1 MSSREITNW
10 LQSHRLDAYVDV
22 FAEHGVTWDDLGEL
36 GDEDLRQMGLKTRER
51 RRLLRAIA
59 FDYLVGGGERKQ
71 LTVLYYD
78 LVQSVALSNLIGD
91 PEAFLEIMRSVHAK
105 FEVLLSRLGGTK
117 YQMEGDGAYYL
128 FGWPTIEGNPAARS
142 AHAAFAIMQ
151 AARELKLPVPAGWFL
166 FLQFRVTIAS
176 DLMVIMPTKR
186 EGEVEVAGKAINLAA
201 RLKRVCPPG
210 SIVIDRAT
218 RDRLGR
224 AFHVAALEPQSVE
237 GIEGKVEAFVLGVPR
252 SGLTTFAARNA
263 ARSRPLVGRYAEMA
277 DLRKQWL
284 LACEGHGQVGFLVG
298 TAGIGKSRLALA
310 LSHLAAEQ
318 GGTVLSYQ
326 CSELYRSSALY
337 PLLDRLRHDAG
348 IRHHD
353 PPEKQIAK
361 LRKLLG
367 NSAGTS
373 AANDELCEYILDI
386 QVRRAAGGNRKRD
399 DLRENTLQLMLE
411 QLKRVAASRPCLL
424 VIEDLQWIDP
434 TSSELLEAIVQLAAD
449 LSLFV
454 LVTSRPGP
462 AEEGMIAAF
471 RVKANVAIYRLGPLS
486 EEHSSA
492 IIVNA
497 FEGMHC
503 PPSLAAAIVKRT
515 EPDRLPFYLE
525 ELAHFL
531 RDKLVAQGNP
541 LSANDAP
548 HAIHDEQAIPV
559 KLEMFLHEMLDRLS
573 PAAKALAQIASA
585 VGSGFSRSLLQSVC
599 RFAPDDFEQAF
610 VEIVEDRFIS
620 ASGAAEFMRC
630 EFRHE
635 LLRGAVYQ
643 SMLRS
648 TRLQLHKHIANTL
661 CASHPEIAGQLPEFV
676 AHHWTEAGDAERA
689 IEYWSAAGE
698 RATMRSAVKEA
709 FGHFHRAIELLDQIK
724 DRPAAASIELTLR
737 VKASGAEAAIEG
749 CSAQASQR
757 NYARILELST
767 ILDRTNEQF
776 MAHLGLANSLYVNGK
791 LDEALEHGRACLD
804 MAERTKS
811 ADQFLHGHRLLSEIS
826 FYVGAFAECCEQ
838 ANESIARYRVED
850 HYRLIGGIGDD
861 PKVLCLMY
869 RALSHWILGRADLSL
884 VDCEQALAL
893 ASELGHAYS
902 SAQAEFYASWLYAL
916 MRDAPSAELFAS
928 RAIASCQEGG
938 FDFYGGLAHV
948 IHGWAI
954 SWTPLKTP
962 TVVTD
967 LTLSGE
973 HLGIGMGT
981 NQNQMDENKFASFAA
996 GGFLEV
1002 SSFGPDPA
1010 AAIAEVSRGIE
1021 QVRAPEADI
1030 CLSCFLPWLA
1040 EVHLLVGNVDEGLA
1054 TMREAHEFAEETFYA
1069 AERWRLEGD
1078 LRSVTDPSGAAA
1090 CYARSIEAARLQGS
1104 VAFELRTTLS
1114 MCKNNLCGVHELRP
1128 LLERMVGTSEDH
1140 DLREAH
1146 MMLGLAF

>member
-1 MSSREITNW
+1 M
-10 LQSHRLDAYVDV
+10 
-22 FAEHGVTWDDLGEL
+22 
-36 GDEDLRQMGLKTRER
+36 
-51 RRLLRAIA
+51 
-59 FDYLVGGGERKQ
+59 
-71 LTVLYYD
+71 
-78 LVQSVALSNLIGD
+78 
-91 PEAFLEIMRSVHAK
+91 
-105 FEVLLSRLGGTK
+105 
-117 YQMEGDGAYYL
+117 
-128 FGWPTIEGNPAARS
+128 
-142 AHAAFAIMQ
+142 
-151 AARELKLPVPAGWFL
+151 
-166 FLQFRVTIAS
+166 
-176 DLMVIMPTKR
+176 
-186 EGEVEVAGKAINLAA
+186 
-201 RLKRVCPPG
+201 
-210 SIVIDRAT
+210 
-218 RDRLGR
+218 
-224 AFHVAALEPQSVE
+224 
-237 GIEGKVEAFVLGVPR
+237 
-252 SGLTTFAARNA
+252 GLTTFAARNA
-263 ARSRPLVGRYAEMA
+263 VRSRPLVGRYAEMA

-284 LACEGHGQVGFLVG
+284 LACEGHGQVSFLVG
-298 TAGIGKSRLALA
+298 NAGIGKSRLALA
-310 LSHLAAEQ
+310 VSDLAAERR
-318 GGTVLSYQ
+318 GTVLSYQ

-337 PLLDRLRHDAG
+337 PLLERLRRDAG

-353 PPEKQIAK
+353 PPERQIAK

-367 NSAGTS
+367 NSSGTP
-373 AANDELCEYILDI
+373 AANDELCEYMLDI
-386 QVRRAAGGNRKRD
+386 PVSRAAGDNRKRD
-399 DLRENTLQLMLE
+399 DLREKTLQLMLE

-434 TSSELLEAIVQLAAD
+434 TSRELLEAIVQLAAD

-462 AEEGMIAAF
+462 AEESMIAAF
-471 RVKANVAIYRLGPLS
+471 RAKPNVAIHRLGPLS

-503 PPSLAAAIVKRT
+503 PPSVAAAIVKRT

-525 ELAHFL
+525 ELAHFV
-531 RDKLVAQGNP
+531 RDKLAAQGNS
-541 LSANDAP
+541 LSADDVP
-548 HAIHDEQAIPV
+548 QAIHGEQAMPV
-559 KLEMFLHEMLDRLS
+559 NLEMVLRETLDRLS

-610 VEIVEDRFIS
+610 VELVEDRFIS
-620 ASGAAEFMRC
+620 ASGAAQFMQYW
-630 EFRHE
+630 FRHE
-635 LLRGAVYQ
+635 LLRDAVYQ

-661 CASHPEIAGQLPEFV
+661 CALHPEIAGQRPEFV

-698 RATMRSAVKEA
+698 HATRRSAVKEA

-724 DRPAAASIELTLR
+724 DRPAAADIELMLR
-737 VKASGAEAAIEG
+737 VKASGVEAAIEG

-767 ILDRTNEQF
+767 ILDRANEQF

-811 ADQFLHGHRLLSEIS
+811 ADQFLHGHRILSEIS
-826 FYVGAFAECCEQ
+826 FYVGAFAECCEH

-884 VDCEQALAL
+884 ADCEQALAL
-893 ASELGHAYS
+893 SAELGHVYS
-902 SAQAEFYASWLYAL
+902 SAQAEFYASWLYAI
-916 MRDAPSAELFAS
+916 MRDPPRAEFFAS
-928 RAIASCQEGG
+928 RAIASCEEGG
-938 FDFYGGLAHV
+938 FDFYGGLAQV

-954 SWTPLKTP
+954 S
-962 TVVTD
+962 
-967 LTLSGE
+967 
-973 HLGIGMGT
+973 
-981 NQNQMDENKFASFAA
+981 
-996 GGFLEV
+996 
-1002 SSFGPDPA
+1002 FGPNRA

-1054 TMREAHEFAEETFYA
+1054 TMREAHELAEETFYA
-1069 AERWRLEGD
+1069 AERLRVEAD
-1078 LRSVTDPSGAAA
+1078 LRAAVDLAGAAA
-1090 CYARSIEAARLQGS
+1090 CYARALETARHQGS
-1104 VAFELRTTLS
+1104 IAFELRTTLS
-1114 MCKNNLCGVHELRP
+1114 MCKNGLCGIQDLQP
-1128 LLERMVGTSEDH
+1128 LLARMVGTSEDH
-1140 DLREAH
+1140 DLREAR

>member
-1 MSSREITNW
+1 M
-10 LQSHRLDAYVDV
+10 
-22 FAEHGVTWDDLGEL
+22 AE
-36 GDEDLRQMGLKTRER
+36 
-51 RRLLRAIA
+51 
-59 FDYLVGGGERKQ
+59 
-71 LTVLYYD
+71 
-78 LVQSVALSNLIGD
+78 
-91 PEAFLEIMRSVHAK
+91 
-105 FEVLLSRLGGTK
+105 
-117 YQMEGDGAYYL
+117 
-128 FGWPTIEGNPAARS
+128 
-142 AHAAFAIMQ
+142 
-151 AARELKLPVPAGWFL
+151 
-166 FLQFRVTIAS
+166 
-176 DLMVIMPTKR
+176 
-186 EGEVEVAGKAINLAA
+186 
-201 RLKRVCPPG
+201 
-210 SIVIDRAT
+210 
-218 RDRLGR
+218 
-224 AFHVAALEPQSVE
+224 
-237 GIEGKVEAFVLGVPR
+237 
-252 SGLTTFAARNA
+252 
-263 ARSRPLVGRYAEMA
+263 
-277 DLRKQWL
+277 LRKQWL

-318 GGTVLSYQ
+318 RGTVLSYQ

-337 PLLDRLRHDAG
+337 PLLERLRRDAS

-353 PPEKQIAK
+353 PPERQIAK

-367 NSAGTS
+367 NSSGTP
-373 AANDELCEYILDI
+373 AANDELCEYMLDI
-386 QVRRAAGGNRKRD
+386 QVSRAAGDNRKRD

-434 TSSELLEAIVQLAAD
+434 TSRELLEAIVQLAAD

-462 AEEGMIAAF
+462 AEESMIAAF
-471 RVKANVAIYRLGPLS
+471 RAKPNVAIYRLGPLS

-503 PPSLAAAIVKRT
+503 PPSVAAAIVKRT

-525 ELAHFL
+525 ELAHFV
-531 RDKLVAQGNP
+531 RDKLAAQGNS
-541 LSANDAP
+541 LSADDALQ
-548 HAIHDEQAIPV
+548 AIHGEQAMPV
-559 KLEMFLHEMLDRLS
+559 NLEMFLREIVGSSVASSQGSRADRLCGRVGVFTQ
-573 PAAKALAQIASA
+573 PAAERLPVRAGRFRASVRRARRGTASSAHRVLPSLCNMGSDTSCFGMRSIKACCGAHACNST
-585 VGSGFSRSLLQSVC
+585 S
-599 RFAPDDFEQAF
+599 
-610 VEIVEDRFIS
+610 IS
-620 ASGAAEFMRC
+620 P
-630 EFRHE
+630 
-635 LLRGAVYQ
+635 
-643 SMLRS
+643 
-648 TRLQLHKHIANTL
+648 TL
-661 CASHPEIAGQLPEFV
+661 CVHRIRRLRVRVPEFV

-724 DRPAAASIELTLR
+724 DRPAAADTELTLR
-737 VKASGAEAAIEG
+737 VKASGVETAIEG

-767 ILDRTNEQF
+767 ILDRANEQF

-811 ADQFLHGHRLLSEIS
+811 ADQFLHGHRILSEIS
-826 FYVGAFAECCEQ
+826 FYVGAFAECCEH

-884 VDCEQALAL
+884 ADCEQALAL
-893 ASELGHAYS
+893 SAELGHAYS

-916 MRDAPSAELFAS
+916 MRDTPRAELFAS
-928 RAIASCQEGG
+928 RAIASCEEGG
-938 FDFYGGLAHV
+938 FDFYGGLARV

-954 SWTPLKTP
+954 S
-962 TVVTD
+962 
-967 LTLSGE
+967 
-973 HLGIGMGT
+973 
-981 NQNQMDENKFASFAA
+981 
-996 GGFLEV
+996 
-1002 SSFGPDPA
+1002 FGPDRA

-1054 TMREAHEFAEETFYA
+1054 TMREAHELAEETFYA
-1069 AERWRLEGD
+1069 AERLRVEAD
-1078 LRSVTDPSGAAA
+1078 LR
-1090 CYARSIEAARLQGS
+1090 AARRS
-1104 VAFELRTTLS
+1104 APVR
-1114 MCKNNLCGVHELRP
+1114 RP
-1128 LLERMVGTSEDH
+1128 AMRGRWRPHGIKGALHSS
-1140 DLREAH
+1140 
-1146 MMLGLAF
+1146 